1 MECLPPTMQWHAQT
15 ATWDI
20 LVVVEHA
27 FAQILVV
34 HAHQFLALVLIQ
46 SFLHAKK
53 WPLNWH
59 QNHPQG
65 QDKYQVQRANKKIFV
80 TVWFVKILKHIAL
93 GKILQTVDCLQWCLN
108 LLVAGPHLQ
117 VASPIILCNLNL
129 VPTIMKNR
137 HLIQEH
143 NGRQC
148 LHPQIVVAKGALM
161 DNRVP
166 HGGGHH
172 KWPWDKFPW
181 WPWFPRDATK
191 VPFWMCFLHVCTF
204 LRG

>member
-1 MECLPPTMQWHAQT
+1 
-15 ATWDI
+15 
-20 LVVVEHA
+20 VEHA

-93 GKILQTVDCLQWCLN
+93 GKILQTVDCLQ
-108 LLVAGPHLQ
+108 
-117 VASPIILCNLNL
+117 
-129 VPTIMKNR
+129 
-137 HLIQEH
+137 
-143 NGRQC
+143 
-148 LHPQIVVAKGALM
+148 
-161 DNRVP
+161 
-166 HGGGHH
+166 
-172 KWPWDKFPW
+172 
-181 WPWFPRDATK
+181 
-191 VPFWMCFLHVCTF
+191 
-204 LRG
+204 